1 MLHHGG
7 KKIAFL
13 IIENKEAKFP
23 QAFCSESHHELAICP
38 LKYTLILVDVEQIQI
53 L

>member
-13 IIENKEAKFP
+13 IIEIKKQNSHRH
-23 QAFCSESHHELAICP
+23 FCSESHHELAICP
-38 LKYTLILVDVEQIQI
+38 LKYTLILVDAEQI
-53 L
+53 

>member
-13 IIENKEAKFP
+13 ITENIDAKFP
-23 QAFCSESHHELAICP
+23 KAFLFRISS
-38 LKYTLILVDVEQIQI
+38 
-53 L
+53 

>member
-13 IIENKEAKFP
+13 IIENKEVKFP
-23 QAFCSESHHELAICP
+23 ESHHELAICP
-38 LKYTLILVDVEQIQI
+38 LKYTLILVDVEQIWI